1 MGEHIQWVTHKGK
14 RILFVNCARLGE
26 AEILASFEEMKQELL
41 KERTGPMVLIDISD
55 IDMTTALIGK
65 AKELTAA
72 TKDAGI
78 KDGPNAIVGLTGL
91 QKAVA
96 QLFGRGVHFADSVG
110 EAKEWLVKEDNKP
123 LALGRMDRR
132 RSPVRPVPPVGHNG
146 SQRVTVSDF
155 FRKENTRDGQVCAV
169 DNAQRNE
176 DTLRE
181 TPSAC
186 ARRNTCSCP
195 RK

>member
-72 TKDAGI
+72 TKDSGI

-96 QLFGRGVHFADSVG
+96 QLFGRGVHFADSVE
-110 EAKEWLVKEDNKP
+110 EAKEWLLKQDEK
-123 LALGRMDRR
+123 RR
-132 RSPVRPVPPVGHNG
+132 
-146 SQRVTVSDF
+146 
-155 FRKENTRDGQVCAV
+155 
-169 DNAQRNE
+169 
-176 DTLRE
+176 
-181 TPSAC
+181 
-186 ARRNTCSCP
+186 
-195 RK
+195 

>member
-26 AEILASFEEMKQELL
+26 AEILASFEEMKQYLL

-55 IDMTTALIGK
+55 INMTTALIGK

-110 EAKEWLVKEDNKP
+110 EAKEWLVREDNK
-123 LALGRMDRR
+123 RR
-132 RSPVRPVPPVGHNG
+132 
-146 SQRVTVSDF
+146 
-155 FRKENTRDGQVCAV
+155 
-169 DNAQRNE
+169 
-176 DTLRE
+176 
-181 TPSAC
+181 
-186 ARRNTCSCP
+186 
-195 RK
+195 

>member
-110 EAKEWLVKEDNKP
+110 EAKEWLVKQAEK
-123 LALGRMDRR
+123 R
-132 RSPVRPVPPVGHNG
+132 H
-146 SQRVTVSDF
+146 
-155 FRKENTRDGQVCAV
+155 
-169 DNAQRNE
+169 
-176 DTLRE
+176 
-181 TPSAC
+181 
-186 ARRNTCSCP
+186 
-195 RK
+195 

>member
-1 MGEHIQWVTHKGK
+1 MGEHMQWVTHKGK

-110 EAKEWLVKEDNKP
+110 EAKEWLFREDNK
-123 LALGRMDRR
+123 RR
-132 RSPVRPVPPVGHNG
+132 
-146 SQRVTVSDF
+146 
-155 FRKENTRDGQVCAV
+155 
-169 DNAQRNE
+169 
-176 DTLRE
+176 
-181 TPSAC
+181 
-186 ARRNTCSCP
+186 
-195 RK
+195 

>member
-1 MGEHIQWVTHKGK
+1 MGEHMQWVTHKGK

-110 EAKEWLVKEDNKP
+110 EAKEWLVKEDNK
-123 LALGRMDRR
+123 RR
-132 RSPVRPVPPVGHNG
+132 
-146 SQRVTVSDF
+146 
-155 FRKENTRDGQVCAV
+155 
-169 DNAQRNE
+169 
-176 DTLRE
+176 
-181 TPSAC
+181 
-186 ARRNTCSCP
+186 
-195 RK
+195 

>member
-1 MGEHIQWVTHKGK
+1 MGKHTQWVTHKGK

-41 KERTGPMVLIDISD
+41 RERTGPMVLIDISD

-96 QLFGRGVHFADSVG
+96 QLFGRGIHFADSIE
-110 EAKEWLVKEDNKP
+110 EAKEWLVKEDDK
-123 LALGRMDRR
+123 RR
-132 RSPVRPVPPVGHNG
+132 
-146 SQRVTVSDF
+146 
-155 FRKENTRDGQVCAV
+155 
-169 DNAQRNE
+169 
-176 DTLRE
+176 
-181 TPSAC
+181 
-186 ARRNTCSCP
+186 
-195 RK
+195 

>member
-1 MGEHIQWVTHKGK
+1 MGEHIQWVTHQGK

-110 EAKEWLVKEDNKP
+110 EAKEWLVKEDNK
-123 LALGRMDRR
+123 RR
-132 RSPVRPVPPVGHNG
+132 
-146 SQRVTVSDF
+146 
-155 FRKENTRDGQVCAV
+155 
-169 DNAQRNE
+169 
-176 DTLRE
+176 
-181 TPSAC
+181 
-186 ARRNTCSCP
+186 
-195 RK
+195 

>member
-110 EAKEWLVKEDNKP
+110 EAKEWLVKEDNK
-123 LALGRMDRR
+123 RR
-132 RSPVRPVPPVGHNG
+132 
-146 SQRVTVSDF
+146 
-155 FRKENTRDGQVCAV
+155 
-169 DNAQRNE
+169 
-176 DTLRE
+176 
-181 TPSAC
+181 
-186 ARRNTCSCP
+186 
-195 RK
+195 

>member
-110 EAKEWLVKEDNKP
+110 EAKEWLVREDNK
-123 LALGRMDRR
+123 R
-132 RSPVRPVPPVGHNG
+132 
-146 SQRVTVSDF
+146 
-155 FRKENTRDGQVCAV
+155 C
-169 DNAQRNE
+169 
-176 DTLRE
+176 
-181 TPSAC
+181 
-186 ARRNTCSCP
+186 
-195 RK
+195 

>member
-1 MGEHIQWVTHKGK
+1 MGERIQWVTHKGK
-14 RILFVNCARLGE
+14 RILFVNCARSGE
-26 AEILASFEEMKQELL
+26 AEILAAFEEMKQELL

-110 EAKEWLVKEDNKP
+110 EAKEWLVREDNK
-123 LALGRMDRR
+123 RR
-132 RSPVRPVPPVGHNG
+132 
-146 SQRVTVSDF
+146 
-155 FRKENTRDGQVCAV
+155 
-169 DNAQRNE
+169 
-176 DTLRE
+176 
-181 TPSAC
+181 
-186 ARRNTCSCP
+186 
-195 RK
+195 

>member
-1 MGEHIQWVTHKGK
+1 MGEHMQWVTHKGK

-26 AEILASFEEMKQELL
+26 AEILTSFEEMKQELL

-110 EAKEWLVKEDNKP
+110 EAKEWLVREDNK
-123 LALGRMDRR
+123 RR
-132 RSPVRPVPPVGHNG
+132 
-146 SQRVTVSDF
+146 
-155 FRKENTRDGQVCAV
+155 
-169 DNAQRNE
+169 
-176 DTLRE
+176 
-181 TPSAC
+181 
-186 ARRNTCSCP
+186 
-195 RK
+195 

>member
-1 MGEHIQWVTHKGK
+1 MGKHTQWVTHKGK

-41 KERTGPMVLIDISD
+41 KERIGPMVLIDISD
-55 IDMTTALIGK
+55 IDMTTALISK

-96 QLFGRGVHFADSVG
+96 QLFGRGVHFADSVE
-110 EAKEWLVKEDNKP
+110 EAKEWLLKQDAK
-123 LALGRMDRR
+123 RR
-132 RSPVRPVPPVGHNG
+132 
-146 SQRVTVSDF
+146 
-155 FRKENTRDGQVCAV
+155 
-169 DNAQRNE
+169 
-176 DTLRE
+176 
-181 TPSAC
+181 
-186 ARRNTCSCP
+186 
-195 RK
+195 

>member
-1 MGEHIQWVTHKGK
+1 MGKYTQWVTHKGK

-110 EAKEWLVKEDNKP
+110 EAKEWLVREDNK
-123 LALGRMDRR
+123 RR
-132 RSPVRPVPPVGHNG
+132 
-146 SQRVTVSDF
+146 
-155 FRKENTRDGQVCAV
+155 
-169 DNAQRNE
+169 
-176 DTLRE
+176 
-181 TPSAC
+181 
-186 ARRNTCSCP
+186 
-195 RK
+195 